1 MRRFSVGACVA
12 LIGLAAAPADAVV
25 MQSVLTV
32 VEQPNGAEDLDGDR
46 IEGFD
51 QDDIDRDILAE
62 TVTPLHRAT
71 ASAGVFGAVGLEAF
85 ALGAGIVVARA
96 DIEAT
101 FVNDTGRPGLA
112 VSQFIVDGGSLSLL
126 AAAGAQAELG
136 ILVSAVT
143 GMTQGDIFNARV
155 EAQAIQDFGAFVVN
169 NVEDD
174 VIATRFDPTAVIP
187 TVVIDPFLRR
197 LDLGVVG
204 ANESVTI
211 RYAAVAVI
219 DALTQD
225 VEVGRVTFSDPL
237 TVNIAPPTF
246 IAIETVP
253 LPPAGAALL
262 GGLAVFGRLAAR
274 RRRRAWRA

>member
-1 MRRFSVGACVA
+1 MHRLSIGICAA
-12 LIGLAAAPADAVV
+12 LIGLSAAPAEAVV

-32 VEQPNGAEDLDGDR
+32 VEQPNGARDTDGDR

-85 ALGAGIVVARA
+85 ALGAGVVIART

-101 FVNDTGRPGLA
+101 FVNDTGRPGRA
-112 VSQFIVDGGSLSLL
+112 VTQFIVDGGTLSLL

-136 ILVSAVT
+136 IRVSAVA
-143 GMTQGDIFNARV
+143 GRRVLDLFNARV

-174 VIATRFDPTAVIP
+174 VILTRFDPTAVLP
-187 TVVIDPFLRR
+187 TLVIDPFLRQ
-197 LDLGVVG
+197 LDLGVIG
-204 ANESVTI
+204 ANETVTI
-211 RYAAVAVI
+211 TYGAVAVI
-219 DALTQD
+219 DAPTQD
-225 VEVGRVTFSDPL
+225 VEVGRVAFSDPL
-237 TVNIAPPTF
+237 SINIAPPTF
-246 IAIETVP
+246 FAIEAVP
-253 LPPAGAALL
+253 LPPAGAALA
-262 GGLAVFGRLAAR
+262 GGLAILGCLSAR
-274 RRRRAWRA
+274 RRRRA